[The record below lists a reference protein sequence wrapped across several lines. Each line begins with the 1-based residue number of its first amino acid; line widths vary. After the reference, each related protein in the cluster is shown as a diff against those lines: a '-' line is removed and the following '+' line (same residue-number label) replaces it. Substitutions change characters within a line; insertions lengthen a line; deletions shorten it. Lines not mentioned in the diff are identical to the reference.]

1 MVRSHRGYTDAVRF
15 ARFLLTIKRAIIIG
29 VLCQLTV
36 SAFAASRV
44 TVDQL
49 NRLVTSSRGK
59 RDAKIASRLS
69 GLELRERLSAAKL
82 AALEAALPGPASRRA
97 LVLIA
102 DQATFLNPP
111 PAEIPNDPAPS
122 FEQQREIVAKAVA
135 YVGATLSRLP
145 NFFALRDTIHFE
157 DTPPGL
163 QIGSTSGNMV
173 PYQPLHPVS
182 RTSVTVLYRDGQ
194 EVVEAAG
201 KEQAAAAVES
211 VGLAT
216 FGEFGPILATVL
228 SDLPRGKM
236 EWSHWEQGASKPVAV
251 FSFTVPRAASHY
263 QVRFCCG
270 DARAFKQYS
279 GYHGEIAINPV
290 DGTVLRLTV
299 IADLGKD
306 DPIRMA
312 ELMVEYGP
320 VELGGQTY
328 FCPVRSVSVSIAPE
342 LSNDKN
348 ARRFGSMNGNPMVVP
363 RDILADFPLQTM
375 LNEVVFDHYHL
386 FHSEA
391 RILLGENSASAS
403 APATVANSPAAPV
416 ESPTSI
422 PAVKPV
428 PASENPA
435 PVASA
440 AGVVATAKETAS
452 VVSNSGVPPAIAA
465 PPAAPSIPEISFVSP
480 SDLTQ
485 TPASLA
491 SEPTAPGFSLRVSTR
506 LVDVGVTAYD
516 KKGRPIADLTR
527 DDISVSDNGKKQ
539 VIRSFSRACA
549 ESAEPVTSTT
559 AGQTD
564 LYSNRL
570 TTMGSEK
577 LAGSCSPESSTVVL
591 LDATS
596 LGIAHFTRVR
606 EQILKFLDR
615 LPASTSVGIYVRT
628 GDGFRVLG
636 EGTANHAELSSALRG
651 WMPDDQELAPA
662 RKEAKRNLQLAEAA
676 QTAGDMNYMNG
687 AIGGSASGTQNVSS
701 VWEIPGGGSSEQ
713 VDPSLMK
720 EDSDR
725 TRRLLIVLSAVAA
738 HMSAIPGHK
747 NLVWLAGDNVL
758 ADWTEQTAGSSNGP
772 YSLAS
777 AAMSTQE
784 ALNDARV
791 SLYPLDASQI
801 ETAAID
807 ASPQD
812 DGVHFSP
819 PVQDKIPNSSMDDA
833 SSLSGEGASAGL
845 RQNLHSVHGAFQRM
859 AEATGGRTF
868 AKSESVVAGLISV
881 VEDGQATYLL
891 SFTPSGPPDGKYHR
905 LTVAVPT
912 RRGIKLLYRAGYLYG
927 KEPTTLKDRFREAIW
942 QPLDT
947 TEIGLKV
954 QRESASAGSAV
965 TLNIA
970 ASDIGLVQKGSRW
983 TGKLDIFLVQR
994 DQAGRRAEV
1003 KETTL
1008 ALDLKPATYEKVLHD
1023 GIPFDQYFNS
1033 KQDSGIVRIIVVDEN
1048 SGRIGSITLPAA
1060 TGSVNR

>member
-1 MVRSHRGYTDAVRF
+1 MR
-15 ARFLLTIKRAIIIG
+15 IKRAIIIG

-36 SAFAASRV
+36 SAFAAGRV

-49 NRLVTSSRGK
+49 NRLVASNSGK

-69 GLELRERLSAAKL
+69 GVELKERLSAAKL
-82 AALEAALPGPASRRA
+82 AVLEAALPGPASRRA

-102 DQATFLNPP
+102 DQATFLDPP

-122 FEQQREIVAKAVA
+122 FDQQREIVAKAVD

-228 SDLPRGKM
+228 SDLPGGKL

-251 FSFTVPRAASHY
+251 FSFTVPKAVSHY

-279 GYHGEIAINPV
+279 GYHGEITINPV
-290 DGTVLRLTV
+290 DGTVLRLTL
-299 IADLGKD
+299 IADVGKD
-306 DPIRMA
+306 NPIRMA

-320 VELGGQTY
+320 IELGGQTY
-328 FCPVRSVSVSIAPE
+328 FCPTRSVSVSFAPE
-342 LSNDKN
+342 ISTDKN
-348 ARRFGSMNGNPMVVP
+348 TRFRSMNGNPMVAP
-363 RDILADFPLQTM
+363 RDILADSPLQTM

-386 FHSEA
+386 FHTEA
-391 RILLGENSASAS
+391 RLLLGENSASAS
-403 APATVANSPAAPV
+403 APATVGNSSAAPV
-416 ESPTSI
+416 ESPTAI
-422 PAVKPV
+422 PAVKPL
-428 PASENPA
+428 PTSENPVPA
-435 PVASA
+435 ASA
-440 AGVVATAKETAS
+440 AGVVATAKEAAP
-452 VVSNSGVPPAIAA
+452 VVSNSAVAPAIAA
-465 PPAAPSIPEISFVSP
+465 PPAAPSTPEISSVSP
-480 SDLTQ
+480 SDLTRTQ
-485 TPASLA
+485 ASLA
-491 SEPTAPGFSLRVSTR
+491 SESTPPGFALRVSTR
-506 LVDVGVTAYD
+506 LVDIGVTAYD

-527 DDISVSDNGKKQ
+527 NDISVSDNGKKQ
-539 VIRSFSRACA
+539 AIRSFSRACA
-549 ESAEPVTSTT
+549 ESAEPVASAT
-559 AGQTD
+559 AGQSV
-564 LYSNRL
+564 LYSNHL
-570 TTMGSEK
+570 TAVGSEK
-577 LAGSCSPESSTVVL
+577 VEGSCSPESSTVVL

-606 EQILKFLDR
+606 EQIIKFLDR
-615 LPASTSVGIYVRT
+615 LPASRSVGIYVRT
-628 GDGFRVLG
+628 GDGFRVLA
-636 EGTANHAELSSALRG
+636 EGTANHAELISALRG
-651 WMPDDQELAPA
+651 WMPDDEELAPV
-662 RKEAKRNLQLAEAA
+662 RKDAKRNLQLAEAS
-676 QTAGDMNYMNG
+676 QTSGDMNYMNG
-687 AIGGSASGTQNVSS
+687 SIGGSASGTQNVSS
-701 VWEIPGGGSSEQ
+701 VWEIPGGGSSAQ

-738 HMSAIPGHK
+738 HMGAIPGHK

-777 AAMSTQE
+777 AAMGTQE

-801 ETAAID
+801 EAAAID

-812 DGVHFSP
+812 DGVHFVP
-819 PVQDKIPNSSMDDA
+819 PVRDMIPNGSMEDT
-833 SSLSGEGASAGL
+833 SSLSGEGASTGL
-845 RQNLHSVHGAFQRM
+845 RQNPHAVHGAFQQM

-912 RRGIKLLYRAGYLYG
+912 RRGIKLRYRAGYLYS
-927 KEPTTLKDRFREAIW
+927 KEPTTLKDRFSQAIW

-947 TEIGLKV
+947 TEIALKV
-954 QRESASAGSAV
+954 QRASASSGSAV

-970 ASDIGLVQKGSRW
+970 AGDIGLVQQGGRW

-994 DQAGRRAEV
+994 DQGGRRADV
-1003 KETTL
+1003 KEQTL

-1023 GIPFDQYFNS
+1023 GIPFDQYFNN
-1033 KQDSGIVRIIVVDEN
+1033 KQDSGIVRILVVDEN